1 VTLAVTSFI
10 ALAVAFG
17 ATFAI
22 AVFTTTVDVDF
33 AVLALVTIGRGP
45 AAGLLLDVGTSRARV
60 RDVACDVQPA

>member
-33 AVLALVTIGRGP
+33 AVLALVTIGRAVHYGQP
-45 AAGLLLDVGTSRARV
+45 LDS
-60 RDVACDVQPA
+60 C